1 MSWTVKGKDKRNWY
15 VTVSGGYVIF
25 GCWITGEPLSTKDT
39 HCNMEQF
46 LAGQFHSEIKEVR
59 IASRRISCRLPD
71 YPAHG

>member
-46 LAGQFHSEIKEVR
+46 LAGQFHSEVKEVR
-59 IASRRISCRLPD
+59 TAPMRISCRLPD
-71 YPAHG
+71 V